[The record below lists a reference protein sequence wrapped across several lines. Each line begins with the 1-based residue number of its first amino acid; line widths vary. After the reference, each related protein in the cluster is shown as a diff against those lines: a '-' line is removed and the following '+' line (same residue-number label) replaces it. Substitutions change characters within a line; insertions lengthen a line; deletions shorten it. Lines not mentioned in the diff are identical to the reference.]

1 MLKHDLV
8 PPDSLSVQ
16 GGISHQQY
24 SGAARIEGEGD
35 FEKLTVLKPPASR
48 AATFGLGL
56 TAQF

>member
-35 FEKLTVLKPPASR
+35 FEKLTVLRPPASR
-48 AATFGLGL
+48 AATFGL
-56 TAQF
+56 A